1 MVTLFISSINPLFL
15 AGSLLQAEF
24 RFLDWKVAT
33 PVLSDGN
40 KAGLAHLNGINDYG
54 LPADKSFCRGLTCTH
69 GTVRT
74 SVGARWR
81 LLKSLTSSVFCT
93 SLNKNNVFS
102 SPFHYD
108 VPRHESSSGIPV
120 GQYFP
125 EESVCTEN
133 IDMWK
138 KLIPN
143 IPFNEEKYSATTT
156 DSNDIENESDNGLKG
171 LIDKNWLLN
180 SPWHSL
186 RFESKSG
193 IARNVTDNNNVSQHK
208 KERFKRELSMILSIT
223 AILLPK
229 TVPSHSMVLEQ
240 LEKYVKRNKN
250 NQSKVLYDSSKQK
263 TAKKLGESAYV
274 DPCFIRLHR
283 QVRDSRERNFFVE
296 MIIEDTTSSSSS
308 SSSCAT
314 IPEEHSS
321 PSNPTHR
328 NMTPQD
334 TCSSSSSSSGSNSS
348 DIVLGSTRVHVTELL
363 PPFYDLLLHT
373 YTYTITQ
380 KSQNN
385 SKNGNQIKKD
395 FYVADLES
403 FKFHPIGLNDNECY
417 NRNNDKK
424 SLEGFE
430 LSPHSDYGESSRSC
444 YGSISWSIDLP
455 FGGLLRT
462 QFTGEK
468 KYLHREQY
476 PSDASRGFVVPPVF
490 VTVISTPIPGKN

>member
-24 RFLDWKVAT
+24 RFLDWKAAT
-33 PVLSDGN
+33 PILSDGN
-40 KAGLAHLNGINDYG
+40 RAELTHLNGINDYG
-54 LPADKSFCRGLTCTH
+54 LLADETFCRGLTCTH

-102 SPFHYD
+102 SPFYYD
-108 VPRHESSSGIPV
+108 VPRHESSSGITV
-120 GQYFP
+120 GQYFS

-143 IPFNEEKYSATTT
+143 IPFNEEKYLATTI
-156 DSNDIENESDNGLKG
+156 DRNDIENESGNGLKG
-171 LIDKNWLLN
+171 LIDKKWLLN

-193 IARNVTDNNNVSQHK
+193 AARNVMDNNNNISRHK
-208 KERFKRELSMILSIT
+208 KERFTRELSMTLSVS

-229 TVPSHSMVLEQ
+229 TVPSHLMVLEQ

-250 NQSKVLYDSSKQK
+250 NQSKVLYNYSKQK
-263 TAKKLGESAYV
+263 TAPKKGKITYV
-274 DPCFIRLHR
+274 DPYFIRLHR
-283 QVRDSRERNFFVE
+283 QVKDSRERNFFVE
-296 MIIEDTTSSSSS
+296 MIIEDTSSSSS
-308 SSSCAT
+308 SSSSDCDAT
-314 IPEEHSS
+314 PEEHSS
-321 PSNPTHR
+321 LSNPTHR
-328 NMTPQD
+328 NMAPQD
-334 TCSSSSSSSGSNSS
+334 TCSSSGYNSS
-348 DIVLGSTRVHVTELL
+348 DIVLGSTRVHVRELL
-363 PPFYDLLLHT
+363 PPFFDLLLHT
-373 YTYTITQ
+373 YTYSITQ

-385 SKNGNQIKKD
+385 LNNGNQIEKD

-403 FKFHPIGLNDNECY
+403 FKFHPIGFNENECY

-430 LSPHSDYGESSRSC
+430 LSPDSDYGESSRSC
-444 YGSISWSIDLP
+444 YGTISWSIDLP

-462 QFTGEK
+462 QYTGEK

-490 VTVISTPIPGKN
+490 VTVISTPIPGKI

>member
-1 MVTLFISSINPLFL
+1 ML

-24 RFLDWKVAT
+24 RFLDWKAAT
-33 PVLSDGN
+33 PDLSDRN
-40 KAGLAHLNGINDYG
+40 RAGLKHPNGISGNG
-54 LPADKSFCRGLTCTH
+54 LPSDNSFCRGLTCTH
-69 GTVRT
+69 GTGRT

-81 LLKSLTSSVFCT
+81 LLKSLTSGVFCT

-102 SPFHYD
+102 SPFYYD
-108 VPRHESSSGIPV
+108 GPRHESSSGISV

-138 KLIPN
+138 RLIPN
-143 IPFNEEKYSATTT
+143 IPFNEEKYSATSTE
-156 DSNDIENESDNGLKG
+156 SNNVENETDNSLKR

-186 RFESKSG
+186 RYEAKSG
-193 IARNVTDNNNVSQHK
+193 VARNVTVNNISQHK
-208 KERFKRELSMILSIT
+208 KERFKQELSMTLTIT

-229 TVPSHSMVLEQ
+229 TVPSHSMILEQ
-240 LEKYVKRNKN
+240 LKKYEKRNKN
-250 NQSKVLYDSSKQK
+250 SQSKVFNNYSKRK
-263 TAKKLGESAYV
+263 TAPKKGENTYV
-274 DPCFIRLHR
+274 DPSFIRLHR

-308 SSSCAT
+308 CAT
-314 IPEEHSS
+314 VPGEHSL
-321 PSNPTHR
+321 PSDPTHHT
-328 NMTPQD
+328 MTSQD
-334 TCSSSSSSSGSNSS
+334 MYSSSSYSSGSDSNDNVSR
-348 DIVLGSTRVHVTELL
+348 STRVHVTELL

-385 SKNGNQIKKD
+385 SKNENQIKKD

-403 FKFHPIGLNDNECY
+403 FKFYSIGLNDNECY

-424 SLEGFE
+424 SFEGFE
-430 LSPHSDYGESSRSC
+430 LSPDSDYGEASRTC

-476 PSDASRGFVVPPVF
+476 PSDASRGFIVPPVF
-490 VTVISTPIPGKN
+490 VTVISTPTSGKI